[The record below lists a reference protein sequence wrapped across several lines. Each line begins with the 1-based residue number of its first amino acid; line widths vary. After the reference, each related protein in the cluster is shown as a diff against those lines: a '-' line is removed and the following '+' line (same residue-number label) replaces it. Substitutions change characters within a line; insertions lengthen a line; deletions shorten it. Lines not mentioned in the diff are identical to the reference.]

1 MDPYFWKIGSCKI
14 PLIEFWI
21 QEMSMRRKQQ
31 QQKLIECNIDQYIS
45 NYKNLKYLDIHGKK
59 VLVNLISP
67 DPEPNP
73 GFLKGRT
80 RIQLFL
86 RVSLIS
92 GSGPTSFGS
101 VKPALNILCYGE
113 KHKNCTLFL
122 SNLTQ
127 GVRYFPPE

>member
-59 VLVNLISP
+59 VLVNFRS
-67 DPEPNP
+67 
-73 GFLKGRT
+73 RT
-80 RIQLFL
+80 RVF
-86 RVSLIS
+86 
-92 GSGPTSFGS
+92 
-101 VKPALNILCYGE
+101 
-113 KHKNCTLFL
+113 
-122 SNLTQ
+122 
-127 GVRYFPPE
+127 